1 MTPINHFDIR
11 LTPQELDIVANAL
24 ANMPW
29 GQVNALLS
37 NIKAQVDYQQ
47 KLANEPVMGVPPSP
61 SDHELS
67 LQPTLNGHAQ

>member
-1 MTPINHFDIR
+1 MIQHFDIR
-11 LTPQELDIVANAL
+11 FTPQELDIVANAL

-29 GQVNALLS
+29 GQVNQLLS

-47 KLANEPVMGVPPSP
+47 KAAAEPVMGIPPSP
-61 SDHELS
+61 HDAELS